1 ISHVRKHTK
10 QNSLSSLKRLQKKM
24 TSSNSSSSPTSSSSD
39 QSDVTTTTSTHL
51 SETSPKN
58 NKRKRSNDSSSSS
71 CSSSSKLKHPVY
83 RGVRMR
89 SWGKWVSEIRQPRK
103 KTRIWLGTFATAD
116 MAARAHDVAALAIK
130 GSSAVI
136 NFPELASVL
145 PRPASSS
152 PHDIQAAAAE
162 AAAMVVDGKL
172 SESAKTEMKE
182 APPSPESSESKEEE
196 RLEEIVELPNI
207 EEGSY
212 DMSVKSR
219 SDLDYSE
226 PLDCWVYPPPVMDLY
241 EEFLEF
247 DFLELWSFPH
257 TELINP

>member
-1 ISHVRKHTK
+1 
-10 QNSLSSLKRLQKKM
+10 M
-24 TSSNSSSSPTSSSSD
+24 TSSNRSSSPTSSSSD

-51 SETSPKN
+51 SETSPRN
-58 NKRKRSNDSSSSS
+58 NKRKRSKDSSSSS
-71 CSSSSKLKHPVY
+71 SSSSSKLKHPVY

-136 NFPELASVL
+136 NFPELASIL

-172 SESAKTEMKE
+172 SESESAATEMKE
-182 APPSPESSESKEEE
+182 APPSPESSCAATESKKEE

-226 PLDCWVYPPPVMDLY
+226 PLDCWVYPPPAIDLY

>member
-1 ISHVRKHTK
+1 
-10 QNSLSSLKRLQKKM
+10 
-24 TSSNSSSSPTSSSSD
+24 
-39 QSDVTTTTSTHL
+39 
-51 SETSPKN
+51 
-58 NKRKRSNDSSSSS
+58 
-71 CSSSSKLKHPVY
+71 
-83 RGVRMR
+83 MR

-162 AAAMVVDGKL
+162 AAAMVFDDKA
-172 SESAKTEMKE
+172 SKTETEEAE
-182 APPSPESSESKEEE
+182 APPSPESSKEEE

-207 EEGSY
+207 EVVGSY
-212 DMSVKSR
+212 DMSVKSSH

-226 PLDCWVYPPPVMDLY
+226 PLDCWVYPPPPVMDLY
-241 EEFLEF
+241 EEDFLEF

>member
-1 ISHVRKHTK
+1 
-10 QNSLSSLKRLQKKM
+10 M
-24 TSSNSSSSPTSSSSD
+24 TSPNSPSPTSSSSD

-51 SETSPKN
+51 SETSPRKN
-58 NKRKRSNDSSSSS
+58 TRKRRRVSSSSSSSS
-71 CSSSSKLKHPVY
+71 CSKHPVY

-116 MAARAHDVAALAIK
+116 MAARAHDVAALTIK

-152 PHDIQAAAAE
+152 PQDIQAAAAE
-162 AAAMVVDGKL
+162 AAAMVVDGKM
-172 SESAKTEMKE
+172 SEPEVEE
-182 APPSPESSESKEEE
+182 AAPSSESSYLAAESEEE
-196 RLEEIVELPNI
+196 RLEKIVELPNI
-207 EEGSY
+207 EDSY
-212 DMSVKSR
+212 DESVTSR
-219 SDLDYSE
+219 ADLSYSE
-226 PLDCWVYPPPVMDLY
+226 PFDCWMYPPPPPAMDFY
-241 EEFLEF
+241 EEILEF

-257 TELINP
+257 TELINH

>member
-1 ISHVRKHTK
+1 
-10 QNSLSSLKRLQKKM
+10 M

-39 QSDVTTTTSTHL
+39 QSDVTTTTT
-51 SETSPKN
+51 
-58 NKRKRSNDSSSSS
+58 
-71 CSSSSKLKHPVY
+71 SSKLKHPVY

-162 AAAMVVDGKL
+162 AAAMVVNGKL

-182 APPSPESSESKEEE
+182 APPSPESSYVAAESKEEE

-212 DMSVKSR
+212 DMSVKSH
-219 SDLDYSE
+219 SDVDYSE

>member
-1 ISHVRKHTK
+1 SLTSTNT
-10 QNSLSSLKRLQKKM
+10 QNKIVSLLSNDYKKM

-51 SETSPKN
+51 SETSPRN
-58 NKRKRSNDSSSSS
+58 NKRKRSNDSS
-71 CSSSSKLKHPVY
+71 SSSSKLKHPVY

-162 AAAMVVDGKL
+162 AAAMVVNGKL

-182 APPSPESSESKEEE
+182 APPSPESSYVAAESKEEE

-212 DMSVKSR
+212 DMSVKSH

>member
-1 ISHVRKHTK
+1 
-10 QNSLSSLKRLQKKM
+10 M

-39 QSDVTTTTSTHL
+39 QSDVTTTTTTSTHL
-51 SETSPKN
+51 SETSPRN
-58 NKRKRSNDSSSSS
+58 NKRKRSIDSSS
-71 CSSSSKLKHPVY
+71 SSSSKLKHPVY

-116 MAARAHDVAALAIK
+116 MAARAHDVAALTIK

-162 AAAMVVDGKL
+162 AAAMVVDGKA
-172 SESAKTEMKE
+172 SNTEMEE
-182 APPSPESSESKEEE
+182 APPSPESSKEEEE

-212 DMSVKSR
+212 DMGVKSR
-219 SDLDYSE
+219 AELDYSE
-226 PLDCWVYPPPVMDLY
+226 PLDCWVYPPPAMDLY

-257 TELINP
+257 TELIKP

>member
-1 ISHVRKHTK
+1 
-10 QNSLSSLKRLQKKM
+10 M

-51 SETSPKN
+51 SETSPRN
-58 NKRKRSNDSSSSS
+58 NKRKRSRDSSSSS
-71 CSSSSKLKHPVY
+71 SSSSKLNHPVY

-116 MAARAHDVAALAIK
+116 MAARAHDVAALTIK

-152 PHDIQAAAAE
+152 PQDIQAAAAE
-162 AAAMVVDGKL
+162 AAAMVVDGKV
-172 SESAKTEMKE
+172 SKTEMEE
-182 APPSPESSESKEEE
+182 APPSSESSYMAAESEKEEEE

-207 EEGSY
+207 EEWSY
-212 DMSVKSR
+212 DMSVKSSR
-219 SDLDYSE
+219 AELDYSE
-226 PLDCWVYPPPVMDLY
+226 PLDCWVYPPPPAMDLLY
-241 EEFLEF
+241 EEEFLEL
-247 DFLELWSFPH
+247 DLLELWSFPY

>member
-1 ISHVRKHTK
+1 
-10 QNSLSSLKRLQKKM
+10 M

-39 QSDVTTTTSTHL
+39 QSDVTTTTTTSTHL
-51 SETSPKN
+51 SETSPRN
-58 NKRKRSNDSSSSS
+58 NKRKRSRDSSSSS
-71 CSSSSKLKHPVY
+71 SSSSPELKHPVY

-152 PHDIQAAAAE
+152 PQDIQVAAAE

-172 SESAKTEMKE
+172 SESESESAATEVKE
-182 APPSPESSESKEEE
+182 APPSPESSYVAVESEEK
-196 RLEEIVELPNI
+196 LEEIVELPNI

-212 DMSVKSR
+212 DMSVKSH

-241 EEFLEF
+241 EEEFLEF

>member
-1 ISHVRKHTK
+1 
-10 QNSLSSLKRLQKKM
+10 
-24 TSSNSSSSPTSSSSD
+24 
-39 QSDVTTTTSTHL
+39 
-51 SETSPKN
+51 
-58 NKRKRSNDSSSSS
+58 
-71 CSSSSKLKHPVY
+71 
-83 RGVRMR
+83 MR

-103 KTRIWLGTFATAD
+103 KSRIWLGTFATAD

-162 AAAMVVDGKL
+162 AAAMVVDGKA
-172 SESAKTEMKE
+172 SNTETEEAE
-182 APPSPESSESKEEE
+182 APQSPESSKEEE

-212 DMSVKSR
+212 DMSVKSH

-241 EEFLEF
+241 EEDFLEF

>member
-1 ISHVRKHTK
+1 
-10 QNSLSSLKRLQKKM
+10 M

-39 QSDVTTTTSTHL
+39 QSDVTTTTT
-51 SETSPKN
+51 
-58 NKRKRSNDSSSSS
+58 
-71 CSSSSKLKHPVY
+71 SSKLKHPVY

-162 AAAMVVDGKL
+162 AAAMVVNGKL

-182 APPSPESSESKEEE
+182 APPSPESSYVAAESKEEE

-212 DMSVKSR
+212 DMSVKSH